1 MTIFTDNSALHKF
14 MIILALIML
23 VFSLMLALFILR
35 MSIGVS
41 RPLIFAILL
50 DDDYAGLFFIPAPF
64 VMEGIDIWE
73 VGVLVESFMEIVVVG
88 VLLLLE
94 VLVLMFKNADYV
106 LSHLEERLKAWI
118 DGLVVVVWV
127 EGGCRL
133 LLVVLL
139 LVV

>member
-14 MIILALIML
+14 MLILALIML

-64 VMEGIDIWE
+64 VMEGIDI
-73 VGVLVESFMEIVVVG
+73 
-88 VLLLLE
+88 
-94 VLVLMFKNADYV
+94 
-106 LSHLEERLKAWI
+106 
-118 DGLVVVVWV
+118 
-127 EGGCRL
+127 
-133 LLVVLL
+133 
-139 LVV
+139 